1 MNNKV
6 KGDVKMTKI
15 KIMSVRDEDMPYIK
29 AWAEKHH
36 VEVDITKEALTDDN
50 VEGVAGYD
58 GLSRSQQIPLS
69 EHVYKRL
76 NELGIKQ
83 IAQRSAGFD
92 TYDLELAVNQAINV
106 VRHFNQIQTKVREH
120 DFRWEPTILSKSIK
134 DLKVAVIGTG
144 RIGRVVADIFANGYQ
159 SDVVA
164 YDPFPNAKIATY
176 VDYKDTIEEA
186 VEGADIV
193 TLHVPA
199 TKYNHYLF
207 NAELFKHF
215 KKGAVFVNCARGSL
229 VDTKALL
236 DALDNGVIKGAAL
249 DTYEFERKLFPSD
262 QRGKTLNDPLLE
274 SLIDRE
280 DVILTPH
287 IAFYTEAAVKNLIV
301 DALDATL
308 DVLQTGDTR
317 LRVN

>member
-1 MNNKV
+1 M
-6 KGDVKMTKI
+6 
-15 KIMSVRDEDMPYIK
+15 
-29 AWAEKHH
+29 
-36 VEVDITKEALTDDN
+36 
-50 VEGVAGYD
+50 
-58 GLSRSQQIPLS
+58 
-69 EHVYKRL
+69 
-76 NELGIKQ
+76 
-83 IAQRSAGFD
+83 
-92 TYDLELAVNQAINV
+92 NQAINV

-215 KKGAVFVNCARGSL
+215 KKGTVFVNCARGSL

>member
-58 GLSRSQQIPLS
+58 GLSLSQQIPLS

-92 TYDLELAVNQAINV
+92 TYDLELANKYNLIVSNVPSYSPNSIAEFAVNQAIN
-106 VRHFNQIQTKVREH
+106 
-120 DFRWEPTILSKSIK
+120 
-134 DLKVAVIGTG
+134 
-144 RIGRVVADIFANGYQ
+144 
-159 SDVVA
+159 VVA

>member
-58 GLSRSQQIPLS
+58 GLSLSQQIPLS

-92 TYDLELAVNQAINV
+92 TYDLELANKYNLIVSNVPSYSPNSIAEFAVNQAINV

-144 RIGRVVADIFANGYQ
+144 RI
-159 SDVVA
+159 
-164 YDPFPNAKIATY
+164 
-176 VDYKDTIEEA
+176 A
-186 VEGADIV
+186 V
-193 TLHVPA
+193 
-199 TKYNHYLF
+199 
-207 NAELFKHF
+207 
-215 KKGAVFVNCARGSL
+215 
-229 VDTKALL
+229 
-236 DALDNGVIKGAAL
+236 
-249 DTYEFERKLFPSD
+249 
-262 QRGKTLNDPLLE
+262 
-274 SLIDRE
+274 
-280 DVILTPH
+280 
-287 IAFYTEAAVKNLIV
+287 
-301 DALDATL
+301 
-308 DVLQTGDTR
+308 
-317 LRVN
+317 